1 MAQKI
6 KLAQILQQYTSD
18 QESIEVEG
26 STVRECLNNLVT
38 KYPEIKKWIF
48 DPNDAPLVIVL
59 LNKELVL
66 PGQMDKKVT
75 KTDNIE
81 LVPLIAGG

>member
-6 KLAQILQQYTSD
+6 KLAQILQQYTGD
-18 QESIEVEG
+18 LETIEVEG
-26 STVRECLNNLVT
+26 STVGECLNDLVI

-59 LNKELVL
+59 LNKELIL

-75 KTDNIE
+75 RIDNIE

>member
-6 KLAQILQQYTSD
+6 KLAQILYQYTGD
-18 QESIEVEG
+18 QETIEVEG
-26 STVRECLNNLVT
+26 STVRECLNDLVI

-48 DPNDAPLVIVL
+48 DPNDSPLVIVL

-75 KTDNIE
+75 KVDNIE

>member
-1 MAQKI
+1 MTQKI
-6 KLAQILQQYTSD
+6 KLAQILQQYTGD
-18 QESIEVEG
+18 QETIEVEG
-26 STVRECLNNLVT
+26 STVHECLNNLVI

-48 DPNDAPLVIVL
+48 DPNDSPLVIVL

-75 KTDNIE
+75 KIDYIE